1 MATLSPFDKN
11 YIEFKIFLKNSTK
24 DYNFDL
30 YIQYSKQDLKNDV
43 FSLCKKFFFKM
54 VILFPNFWIQIKLFY
69 ILSLISR
76 KLVQVKL

>member
-43 FSLCKKFFFKM
+43 YKFE
-54 VILFPNFWIQIKLFY
+54 W
-69 ILSLISR
+69 
-76 KLVQVKL
+76 